1 MMETYKK
8 KIKFCYNLTC
18 RLSAFSI
25 SPYFLPD
32 FSLPTI
38 RTIIYSTSVWATAS
52 LPLGLTVCILRT
64 LTFHVPSMVFA
75 HAVPTICN
83 ASPPHPHPLGLSSVT
98 PSSGKSSLTPHSRL
112 ALVEALGDCLIH
124 VCHALQTIIPGD
136 LDWVHCVILSV
147 PKDGL

>member
-98 PSSGKSSLTPHSRL
+98 PPLGSPPDTTLQAGTGGSFGGLFDSCLPCSPDHNPRRSGLG
-112 ALVEALGDCLIH
+112 AL
-124 VCHALQTIIPGD
+124 CHP
-136 LDWVHCVILSV
+136 
-147 PKDGL
+147 